1 MIKEKRICERCGQE
15 KFFYNHTAVCQACRW
30 YERKHGI
37 KKTGPL
43 VIRDGFKSE
52 HLKEYRIWRGMVR
65 RCKDKNDSRYGGRG
79 IKVCDRWSGP
89 DGFHHFYNDM
99 GPRPEGDMPCGLPRY
114 TLDRIDVDKGYSPD
128 NCRWADIW
136 TQSSNTTKERQ
147 YSKKVGVT
155 FNKSL
160 GIWVA
165 TLQKNNKRY
174 IRYAKTEPE
183 AVRLRLELENKLLD

>member
-1 MIKEKRICERCGQE
+1 
-15 KFFYNHTAVCQACRW
+15 
-30 YERKHGI
+30 
-37 KKTGPL
+37 
-43 VIRDGFKSE
+43 
-52 HLKEYRIWRGMVR
+52 
-65 RCKDKNDSRYGGRG
+65 
-79 IKVCDRWSGP
+79 
-89 DGFHHFYNDM
+89 
-99 GPRPEGDMPCGLPRY
+99 MPCGLPRY

-136 TQSSNTTKERQ
+136 TQSSNTTKKRQ

-160 GIWVA
+160 GTWVA

-183 AVRLRLELENKLLD
+183 AVRLRLELESKLLD